1 MIPLFKAEVVNIQNA
16 SLVPNMSNVSN
27 VSNVSDVSDVSD
39 FATLSKGFSNTT
51 YVLVN
56 VSNLSNPKTVTQQQ
70 NQSQNIWELV
80 ETDRK
85 ISWDGAW
92 SN

>member
-27 VSNVSDVSDVSD
+27 VSNVSDVSD

-56 VSNLSNPKTVTQQQ
+56 VSNL
-70 NQSQNIWELV
+70 
-80 ETDRK
+80 
-85 ISWDGAW
+85 
-92 SN
+92 